1 MVSTTLFRFAPPSKA
16 SIEYTTIFVT
26 PTLPAMI
33 REEIPLK
40 LYAAARPGYDHGR
53 NRQVSA
59 DVVEDW
65 ISEAQT
71 IGVKT
76 IVCLLDI
83 QHLRLY
89 ESMPGGLLNAYRAKG
104 FEVGHIPVVDHQ
116 WPSLSENE
124 LQRVASLFE
133 QLPKPV
139 LIHCSAGMDRTGTAV
154 KHIKLHLMPSA

>member
-1 MVSTTLFRFAPPSKA
+1 
-16 SIEYTTIFVT
+16 
-26 PTLPAMI
+26 MI